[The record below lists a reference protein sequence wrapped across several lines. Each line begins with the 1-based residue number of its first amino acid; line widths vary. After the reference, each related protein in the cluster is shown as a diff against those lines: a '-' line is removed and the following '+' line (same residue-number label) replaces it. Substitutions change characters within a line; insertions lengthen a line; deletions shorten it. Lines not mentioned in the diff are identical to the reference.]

1 MSIRQNGEVLYAC
14 SSGSADPAQRA
25 ALGHLVTA
33 VRRDAPSVDVR
44 DTPVEMLTSGDDRA
58 PVRVAVPL
66 TLTEGT
72 DVSAALA
79 VARRSDPALSV
90 AAPLGP
96 DWSLAEICVQRLI
109 EAGARKE
116 DTIVLGV
123 AGAQGADSVQ
133 GYQRA
138 ARLVSAVWGGPVHI
152 GVVAGPGTALTDAVD
167 LAHKNG
173 GRVVVASYVLT
184 PGRYAD
190 LLRHCGAD
198 LVTAPL
204 LDGGTPDPRI
214 VGLVV
219 TRFHQ
224 ALGVGVPSL

>member
-1 MSIRQNGEVLYAC
+1 MSIRQTGEVLYAC

-44 DTPVEMLTSGDDRA
+44 DTPVEMLASAEDRA

-79 VARRSDPALSV
+79 VARRGDPELAV

-109 EAGARKE
+109 EAGARKA

-123 AGAQGADSVQ
+123 AGAQGAESVQ

-138 ARLVSAVWGGPVHI
+138 ARLVSAVWGGPES
-152 GVVAGPGTALTDAVD
+152 GKRLT
-167 LAHKNG
+167 K
-173 GRVVVASYVLT
+173 R
-184 PGRYAD
+184 
-190 LLRHCGAD
+190 LRHEFFPQIFRD
-198 LVTAPL
+198 SPL
-204 LDGGTPDPRI
+204 RRPSQIKTYRSGR
-214 VGLVV
+214 
-219 TRFHQ
+219 RRSRCRS
-224 ALGVGVPSL
+224 GVPSEAG